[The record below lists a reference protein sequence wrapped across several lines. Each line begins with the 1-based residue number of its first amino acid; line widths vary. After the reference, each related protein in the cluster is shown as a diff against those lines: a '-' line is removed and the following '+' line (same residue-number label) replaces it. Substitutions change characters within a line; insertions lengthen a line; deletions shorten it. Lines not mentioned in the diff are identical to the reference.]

1 MTGEGVSGGGTGQ
14 TGTGQTCTGQFITGI
29 VGDRVADIQSG
40 HIDDDVAN
48 VLAERLRRA
57 GIEVRPEEVEDL
69 AEEIENHASR

>member
-1 MTGEGVSGGGTGQ
+1 MSRVGTEQ
-14 TGTGQTCTGQFITGI
+14 SIRAI
-29 VGDRVADIQSG
+29 VGDLLTDIRLG

-57 GIEVRPEEVEDL
+57 GLEVRPEEVEDL

>member
-14 TGTGQTCTGQFITGI
+14 SIKGI
-29 VGDRVADIQSG
+29 VGDLLADIQLG